1 MQSKRRTLNEFNCK
15 FFAFIGRDFFDWILV
30 TVFSNFISTRI
41 FLMTWWDAW
50 CKIYKPK
57 SWKLKTKNE
66 NQMSIKKGK
75 SSLTKIYGIS
85 VLTINRQFILF
96 NSSCD
101 IATKTNDAV
110 VTINDKN
117 EESSFQS
124 LEKKVSI

>member
-1 MQSKRRTLNEFNCK
+1 
-15 FFAFIGRDFFDWILV
+15 
-30 TVFSNFISTRI
+30 
-41 FLMTWWDAW
+41 
-50 CKIYKPK
+50 
-57 SWKLKTKNE
+57 
-66 NQMSIKKGK
+66 MSIKKGK

-117 EESSFQS
+117 EESPFQS

>member
-1 MQSKRRTLNEFNCK
+1 
-15 FFAFIGRDFFDWILV
+15 
-30 TVFSNFISTRI
+30 
-41 FLMTWWDAW
+41 
-50 CKIYKPK
+50 
-57 SWKLKTKNE
+57 
-66 NQMSIKKGK
+66 MSIKKGK

-85 VLTINRQFILF
+85 VPTINRQFILF